1 MIYIKLD
8 RNMNLMP
15 TAMEPIYRGDH
26 MSRKMTFLIPTIVG
40 DIDMMTATVYLSYIR
55 ADGTADI
62 VLLNREDEL
71 YNESYL
77 QYKLPVTTT
86 ISRYAGQICTWLQIY
101 SGPPMHPTIAK
112 SGECILQVL
121 GSKNMDEYIS
131 DRNLSLIYMMQKS
144 LIYMMQKHMEN
155 KIEKAETM
163 LTERLDN
170 TDKTVAAKADNI
182 VFNEENSTIQLVST
196 VEVKDEEGNATGE
209 FEQIPLGDPIF
220 VRADTSLGVTNMEID
235 TDGNLVVTYSDEST
249 QNLGPVVGKDGAVY
263 VPHVDERKVLTF
275 TIESAAVEPPD
286 PVDLNPHDEW
296 NDLGGD
302 NEGSADLPT
311 SYEWE
316 EM

>member
-8 RNMNLMP
+8 RNMNLTP

-26 MSRKMTFLIPTIVG
+26 MNQKMTFLIPTIVG

-101 SGPPMHPTIAK
+101 SGPPRHPTIAK

-131 DRNLSLIYMMQKS
+131 DRNLSLIYMMQR
-144 LIYMMQKHMEN
+144 HMED
-155 KIEKAETM
+155 KIEKTETM

-170 TDKTVAAKADNI
+170 TDKAVAAKADNI

-196 VEVKDEEGNATGE
+196 VETKDEEGNATGE

-220 VRADTSLGVTNMEID
+220 VRADTSFDIINMEIN
-235 TDGNLVVTYSDEST
+235 TDGDLIVTYSDEST
-249 QNLGPVVGKDGAVY
+249 QNLGHVVGKDGAVY
-263 VPHVDERKVLTF
+263 VPHVDEHKVLIF
-275 TIESAAVEPPD
+275 TIESKPGEVPD
-286 PVDLNPHDEW
+286 PVDLNPNDEW
-296 NDLGGD
+296 SDMGDGNMESPGGV
-302 NEGSADLPT
+302 T
-311 SYEWE
+311 TYVWE
-316 EM
+316 NM